1 MTFHLLPNPPT
12 LICMKLIRHLVSV
25 VSHSHWHCRSSL
37 TQPLTVPLTLYRMR
51 EGCHIN
57 LCNHNT
63 CRRISNHRNFCGSCC
78 GGAEDEEEEE
88 ASPGITPHDRL
99 LSPFAL
105 ATRLPPSQQQY
116 SSNNNIH
123 SSASDKRWHIVFR
136 HSATHSGVNP
146 SLVFSVNICQLTRV
160 YKEIEIPLI
169 CHKRPAKHNWQ
180 DSTKELVAWEER
192 EGFRLWCDSWWLLS
206 EYFGLQPFRDDAKGS
221 FTPGSTFSVSMC
233 KLVLSP
239 WHANPQDML
248 RDGGN

>member
-25 VSHSHWHCRSSL
+25 VSHSHWHCRSPLS
-37 TQPLTVPLTLYRMR
+37 QPLTVPLTLYRMR

-78 GGAEDEEEEE
+78 VWAEEDEEEE

-123 SSASDKRWHIVFR
+123 SPQVQVTKGDTLFSAIPQPIQESTPRSCLVSISANWHEYTKKSR
-136 HSATHSGVNP
+136 
-146 SLVFSVNICQLTRV
+146 SL
-160 YKEIEIPLI
+160 
-169 CHKRPAKHNWQ
+169 
-180 DSTKELVAWEER
+180 
-192 EGFRLWCDSWWLLS
+192 
-206 EYFGLQPFRDDAKGS
+206 
-221 FTPGSTFSVSMC
+221 
-233 KLVLSP
+233 
-239 WHANPQDML
+239 
-248 RDGGN
+248 